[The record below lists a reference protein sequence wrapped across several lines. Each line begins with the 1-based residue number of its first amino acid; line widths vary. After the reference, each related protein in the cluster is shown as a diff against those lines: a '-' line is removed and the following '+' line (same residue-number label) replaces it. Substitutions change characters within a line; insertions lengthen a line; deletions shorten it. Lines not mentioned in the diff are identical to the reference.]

1 MCINPTSSPHRSR
14 RQEAVTGINL
24 LGRHRLGDQT
34 LFYQVDFF
42 FFSPLRQKT
51 TLEAVS
57 KAVEIFSSIHK
68 HHLTSTWS
76 MRAEQVTPGGT
87 ERWEEPSAGSPGD
100 VGSPDL
106 RAAHARAA
114 CIPQRKAQ
122 CPPLLTRVPSGET
135 LAFSSHL
142 PWHSVT
148 APMRITLIV

>member
-1 MCINPTSSPHRSR
+1 MGWQRVGQDRATKQVCINPTSSPHRSR

-34 LFYQVDFF
+34 VFYQVGFF
-42 FFSPLRQKT
+42 FFCPLRQKT

-57 KAVEIFSSIHK
+57 KAVEIFSSIHE
-68 HHLTSTWS
+68 HRLTSTWS

-106 RAAHARAA
+106 RAAHARAV
-114 CIPQRKAQ
+114 CIPPKISSV
-122 CPPLLTRVPSGET
+122 PTPLSKSPFRRNTG
-135 LAFSSHL
+135 F
-142 PWHSVT
+142 
-148 APMRITLIV
+148 